1 MGLAFEGEDMGADAV
16 KEEAVVADHHGAA
29 CEIRQRVFE
38 RAQGFHVQIVG
49 RFVQQKNIS
58 A

>member
-1 MGLAFEGEDMGADAV
+1 MGADAV
-16 KEEAVVADHHGAA
+16 KEEAVVADHHRAA
-29 CEIRQRVFE
+29 CEIRQRIFE
-38 RAQGFHVQIVG
+38 RAQGFYVQIVG

>member
-1 MGLAFEGEDMGADAV
+1 MGLALKGEDMGADAV
-16 KEEAVVADHHGAA
+16 KEEAVVADHHRAA
-29 CEIRQRVFE
+29 CEIRQRIFE
-38 RAQGFHVQIVG
+38 RAQGFYVQIVG